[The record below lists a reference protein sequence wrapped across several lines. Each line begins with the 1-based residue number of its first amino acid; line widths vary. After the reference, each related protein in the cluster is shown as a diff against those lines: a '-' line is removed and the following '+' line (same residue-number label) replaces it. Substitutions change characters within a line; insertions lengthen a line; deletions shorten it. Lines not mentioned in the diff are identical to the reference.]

1 MTDNTSPPATEP
13 RKKHKSASTRRRD
26 RERLLRHREKVR
38 EAREY
43 AERFA
48 GKPKGGKR
56 DV

>member
-1 MTDNTSPPATEP
+1 MTDNTSPSAAEP

-38 EAREY
+38 EAREF

-48 GKPKGGKR
+48 GKPKGDKR
-56 DV
+56 DD